1 MVVTWNCPNTTAFS
15 SPPLTLHPSFLFP
28 LFLHASGLS
37 KSSAA
42 SHSPISHNVTVF
54 NQDVDISICLP
65 WPLMPLQKV
74 TRVLIMNYRF
84 ITSSLSCSSRI
95 QEVLHVL
102 RNYGLYC
109 VDTGFTSLPQPPV
122 LAHSLPTRSANN
134 CHMDNMRLP
143 GWLVWAPP
151 IALSKTQHWV
161 LHRKKHLP
169 SFSRTMP
176 ILSPEPVLIA
186 RTNFASFTSLPDT
199 SYYSRIC
206 LPFSESYIPG
216 MEWDVS
222 SLFCRFLLFLKYW
235 IKMSSPPRCLFSLC
249 PPITAHW
256 RVSVSELP

>member
-1 MVVTWNCPNTTAFS
+1 MGSTALTQASRLSHNLLCLLTHCQLAQQIIVTW
-15 SPPLTLHPSFLFP
+15 
-28 LFLHASGLS
+28 
-37 KSSAA
+37 
-42 SHSPISHNVTVF
+42 
-54 NQDVDISICLP
+54 
-65 WPLMPLQKV
+65 
-74 TRVLIMNYRF
+74 
-84 ITSSLSCSSRI
+84 ITWGC
-95 QEVLHVL
+95 Q
-102 RNYGLYC
+102 
-109 VDTGFTSLPQPPV
+109 
-122 LAHSLPTRSANN
+122 
-134 CHMDNMRLP
+134 
-143 GWLVWAPP
+143 GWLVWALP

-176 ILSPEPVLIA
+176 ILSPEPVLIT

-216 MEWDVS
+216 TEWDVS
-222 SLFCRFLLFLKYW
+222 SLFCHFLLFLKYW

>member
-1 MVVTWNCPNTTAFS
+1 MAKGVFFHIIIIIEPRWYRHAEGTERPPETCCIANSTSLTVCALGSSLLRSQRPQVVVTWNCPNTTAFS

-84 ITSSLSCSSRI
+84 ITSSLSCSPI

-109 VDTGFTSLPQPPV
+109 IDTGFTSLPQPPV

-143 GWLVWAPP
+143 GV
-151 IALSKTQHWV
+151 
-161 LHRKKHLP
+161 
-169 SFSRTMP
+169 
-176 ILSPEPVLIA
+176 A
-186 RTNFASFTSLPDT
+186 RL
-199 SYYSRIC
+199 
-206 LPFSESYIPG
+206 
-216 MEWDVS
+216 
-222 SLFCRFLLFLKYW
+222 
-235 IKMSSPPRCLFSLC
+235 SSPNSPK
-249 PPITAHW
+249 
-256 RVSVSELP
+256 